1 MMMMTDNGELEI
13 KTLYLL
19 LPRGRVVQGRVQGL
33 VQGLLAMVASVCC
46 EAFHA
51 TAIHRSFVRLVG
63 WFRQLHG

>member
-19 LPRGRVVQGRVQGL
+19 LPRGRVVQGR